1 MGLSRCT
8 IGFLVASLS
17 ACAPRLPDL
26 IADRHYAEALQA
38 ADQIGDAAQSEQL
51 VDALMRDIAPQVH
64 ISIGQLAGP
73 NKNGVSLSVLRVR
86 VAGNRP
92 DLSGDLLHVENL
104 TAVIVPA
111 ELKSL
116 AARAGERVP
125 ECYDYKTS
133 DAALIV
139 GTVASL
145 LTLGILSFGSGD
157 RRICPSQAEWNRA
170 LPLALAMKAQLHHGC
185 EPPAQGKN
193 LQCTFDF
200 LLPPSLTPDSQSS
213 SYGPIPLS
221 FRFEFAV
228 RRPETRR
235 RIGSTFSLTRRYEL
249 TLPSG
254 PELAGVL
261 AERFG
266 AAFRP
271 LHEAAQRR

>member
-8 IGFLVASLS
+8 IGFLIASLS

-38 ADQIGDAAQSEQL
+38 ADQIGDAAQKEQL
-51 VDALMRDIAPQVH
+51 VEAMMRDIAPQVH

-73 NKNGVSLSVLRVR
+73 NKNGMSLSVLRVR
-86 VAGNRP
+86 VAGNAL
-92 DLSGDLLHVENL
+92 DLDGDLLRVESLN
-104 TAVIVPA
+104 AGVVPA
-111 ELKSL
+111 ELQSL

-125 ECYDYKTS
+125 ACYDVKTS

-139 GTVASL
+139 GTIAAI
-145 LTLGILSFGSGD
+145 LTVGVLQFGSRD
-157 RRICPSQAEWNRA
+157 RRICPSQEEWNRA
-170 LPLALAMKAQLHHGC
+170 LPLALALKAQLHHGC
-185 EPPAQGKN
+185 EPPSQGKN

-200 LLPPSLTPDSQSS
+200 LLPPSITPDSQSS
-213 SYGPIPLS
+213 SLGTIPLS

-235 RIGSTFSLTRRYEL
+235 RIGSSFSLTRRYEL
-249 TLPSG
+249 TLPAG

-266 AAFRP
+266 DAFRP
-271 LHEAAQRR
+271 LREAAQRR

>member
-8 IGFLVASLS
+8 IGVLAAGLS

-38 ADQIGDAAQSEQL
+38 ADQIGDAQQREQL
-51 VDALMRDIAPQVH
+51 VEAMMRDIAPQVH
-64 ISIGQLAGP
+64 VSIGQLAGP
-73 NKNGVSLSVLRVR
+73 NKKGVNLAVLRVR
-86 VAGNRP
+86 VAGNGLP
-92 DLSGDLLHVENL
+92 LHGDILHVENL

-116 AARAGERVP
+116 AARVGERVP
-125 ECYDYKTS
+125 ECYDSKTS
-133 DAALIV
+133 DAAVIV
-139 GTVASL
+139 GAVATI
-145 LTLGILSFGSGD
+145 LTFGIFRFGSGD
-157 RRICPSQAEWNRA
+157 RRICPSQEEWNRA
-170 LPLALAMKAQLHHGC
+170 LPLALAMKSQLHHGC

-200 LLPPSLTPDSQSS
+200 LLPPSLNPDSQISS
-213 SYGPIPLS
+213 LGAISLS

-235 RIGSTFSLTRRYEL
+235 RISSTFSLTRRYEL

-254 PELAGVL
+254 TELSGVL
-261 AERFG
+261 GERFG
-266 AAFRP
+266 STFRP
-271 LHEAAQRR
+271 LAEVAQSR